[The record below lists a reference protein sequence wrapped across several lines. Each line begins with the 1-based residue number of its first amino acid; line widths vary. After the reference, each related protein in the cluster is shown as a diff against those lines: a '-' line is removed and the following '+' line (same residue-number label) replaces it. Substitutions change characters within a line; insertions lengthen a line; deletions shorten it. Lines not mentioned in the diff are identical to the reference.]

1 MNEMNNNIA
10 SLARIDLNL
19 FRVFVAIYK
28 EKNLTRASEQL
39 FLSQPAV
46 SHALARLRDHFNDPL
61 FIRDGHGVV
70 PSPLAKRLWPKIEQS
85 LQLMHQA
92 IQSTHDFVP
101 ARDLKHLTIAMN
113 DEYEGIFLPSI
124 IQHLTQFNPN
134 LQLNS
139 VRIDRKNLRH
149 ELSTGKIDF
158 AIDVQHS
165 VEDSIG
171 YECLT
176 KDQFVV
182 ISRKQ
187 HPLLSKTNL
196 TKEIYLEA
204 KHITVSSR
212 PTGRVFEDFFLSKQ
226 GIKRTISFR
235 CQQYETAI
243 RLITQMDHLLT
254 LPQCQIA
261 HFKDTYPQIKVH
273 PLPID
278 IVGYQMNLYWDQQKS
293 HEHQIVWCKSQILQ
307 LMNSL

>member
-1 MNEMNNNIA
+1 M
-10 SLARIDLNL
+10 
-19 FRVFVAIYK
+19 K
-28 EKNLTRASEQL
+28 E
-39 FLSQPAV
+39 
-46 SHALARLRDHFNDPL
+46 
-61 FIRDGHGVV
+61 
-70 PSPLAKRLWPKIEQS
+70 
-85 LQLMHQA
+85 
-92 IQSTHDFVP
+92 
-101 ARDLKHLTIAMN
+101 
-113 DEYEGIFLPSI
+113 FLPSI

-187 HPLLSKTNL
+187 YPLLSTTNL

-212 PTGRVFEDFFLSKQ
+212 PTGRVFEDFSYLNKVSKERLVSAANNM
-226 GIKRTISFR
+226 KRQS
-235 CQQYETAI
+235 
-243 RLITQMDHLLT
+243 D
-254 LPQCQIA
+254 
-261 HFKDTYPQIKVH
+261 
-273 PLPID
+273 
-278 IVGYQMNLYWDQQKS
+278 
-293 HEHQIVWCKSQILQ
+293 
-307 LMNSL
+307 